1 MQYNYPPY
9 QFVWIV
15 LKLMETK
22 DIITRITYRMARSIE
37 LLTVNVCWVWF
48 FTWSA
53 SYFKS
58 CLAYMCNTVLEG
70 YISTTIKVSSHGN
83 SSETLLHEMGK
94 TPAFAVDVETYNTVT
109 YYYIAASGI

>member
-1 MQYNYPPY
+1 MRYNYPPY

-37 LLTVNVCWVWF
+37 LLTVNVWVWF

-58 CLAYMCNTVLEG
+58 CLAYMCNTVVEG

-83 SSETLLHEMGK
+83 SSETLLHEMGE
-94 TPAFAVDVETYNTVT
+94 TPAFGVDVETYNTVT
-109 YYYIAASGI
+109 YYYIAATMV